1 MKAVYLFAKR
11 NAGFLGLIFGLGL
24 STVANAAV
32 GFSISPSIIT
42 NDYVG
47 EITLNITNLTPGQ
60 TVTVGIY
67 SDLNGNGVIATN
79 DPLTRS
85 FPLTDGQ
92 VPLVAGV
99 RNLNVPGDED
109 GLTNG
114 QIRAVNYVPS
124 DSGGLIA
131 AGKSIVEVSDP
142 LGGFSP
148 VTQPFTVVPRVYPQS
163 VTGRLTL
170 AANGLPLTNT
180 VVGVANINTS
190 DTFLTGTDTNGN
202 YTVYCL
208 PGSYVLEAYN
218 LEIGLV
224 YSETLQ
230 FAVACGQTVTNNLA
244 LTNGNFSISGRVTNS
259 STGAGIPG
267 LSVDANTSD
276 YLAAATYTDTN
287 GNYSLPVTPDTW
299 SIHPSTGAASE
310 AGYVPVTRTKVA
322 VTNASVPNINF
333 ALSRPTAMIYGTLQD
348 TLTNPIVGVQMSV
361 LDSSNIYHVDGRSF
375 VTNGN
380 YSLGV
385 LAGTWFPGPAGG
397 DLAARG
403 LEGGTSNAVLIA
415 GQATNINFTV
425 TRTNFP
431 SLTNPTHV
439 SSSQFQFLLAGLAG
453 QSYTIQTITNLDGT
467 NWLALLTTN
476 IPCVS
481 AYILDGQATNNQRFY
496 RALVVP

>member
-1 MKAVYLFAKR
+1 MKAGYLFATSKPWL
-11 NAGFLGLIFGLGL
+11 LGLLLGFSL
-24 STVANAAV
+24 STVAHAAV
-32 GFSISPSIIT
+32 GFSISPSTIT

-47 EITLNITNLTPGQ
+47 EIALNITNLTPGQ
-60 TVTVGIY
+60 TVTVGLY
-67 SDLNGNGVIATN
+67 ADLNGNGIVATN

-114 QIRAVNYVPS
+114 QIRAVSYVPS
-124 DSGGLIA
+124 DSGGRIA

-148 VTQPFTVVPRVYPQS
+148 VTQPFTVVPKVYPQS
-163 VTGRLTL
+163 VTGRLRL
-170 AANGLPLTNT
+170 ATAGLPLTNT
-180 VVGVANINTS
+180 VVTVENINTS
-190 DTFLTGTDTNGN
+190 DTFVTGTDTNGN

-208 PGSYVLEAYN
+208 PGSYVLAAYN
-218 LEIGLV
+218 LGIGLV
-224 YSETLQ
+224 YNQTLV
-230 FAVACGQTVTNNLA
+230 FSIACGQTVTNNLA
-244 LTNGNFSISGRVTNS
+244 LTNGNFTISGRVTDN
-259 STGAGIPG
+259 STGSGIPG
-267 LSVDANTSD
+267 LSLDANTSGN
-276 YLAAATYTDTN
+276 LAAVTFTDTN

-310 AGYVPVTRTKVA
+310 AGYVPVTRTN
-322 VTNASVPNINF
+322 VTVTSANVPNINF
-333 ALSRPTAMIYGTLQD
+333 VLSKPTAMIYGTLQD
-348 TLTNPIVGVQMSV
+348 TLTKPIVGVQMSV
-361 LDSSNIYHVDGRSF
+361 RDSGNVYHVLGRSF
-375 VTNGN
+375 VTNGS

-385 LAGTWFPGPAGG
+385 LAGTWLPGPSGG
-397 DLAARG
+397 DLVARG
-403 LEGGTSNAVLIA
+403 LAGGTSNVVLVA
-415 GQATNINFTV
+415 GQATNVNFTV

-431 SLTNPTHV
+431 GLTSPVHL

-476 IPCVS
+476 VPCASV
-481 AYILDGQATNNQRFY
+481 YILDDQATNNQRFY